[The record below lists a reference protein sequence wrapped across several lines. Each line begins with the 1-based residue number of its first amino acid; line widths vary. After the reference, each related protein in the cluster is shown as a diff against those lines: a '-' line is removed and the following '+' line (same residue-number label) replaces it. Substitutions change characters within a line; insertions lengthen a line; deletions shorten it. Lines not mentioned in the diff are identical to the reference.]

1 MLKGGEKSTEN
12 NTSFRALSL
21 PQNVE
26 HYLNKLELLCYC
38 PSLLIRNNK
47 SHLCKVNFDKIS
59 AFKCLLIL
67 CVPIFKCLNSSRMA
81 ITLSRLSDF
90 HQALCCC

>member
-1 MLKGGEKSTEN
+1 MLKGGGGESEN
-12 NTSFRALSL
+12 NTSSLSL

-26 HYLNKLELLCYC
+26 HYLNKLELLRYC

-81 ITLSRLSDF
+81 ITLSRLTDF
-90 HQALCCC
+90 HHTLCC